1 MAAHAQ
7 RGSSAPEPYRPGASS
22 SSSPVRVV
30 LVGQTGLD
38 LPLRLDPTI
47 ELRRVPTAVHAI
59 GEAAEPM
66 VGPEGD
72 DAGAVTV
79 ILAPETDPSTD
90 APDFLEH
97 LRMVRPRAR
106 VLRLLAPDEGT
117 SEGASV
123 KAYDGT
129 IRFGTPAEDV
139 RRIVREVHATGSGA
153 APVSPTPPMH
163 VPERSTHPVEDT
175 LPRVDVAVTP
185 VMDRGVVEVKEAPA
199 RSPVPTVPPPSV
211 GDESALVQAL
221 LVGRDLLLPAMD
233 VIRRRLQRGDAS
245 YSEVPGAPGVPVTYQ
260 GQAFGALYAPGVS
273 EHALEDQASWLGLW
287 LALRRQQEELRQ
299 AAFTDDLTGAWNRRY
314 CERFLG
320 TAVAQAGAARSS
332 VTVMF
337 FDIDNFKQYNDAY
350 GHAAGDDILRETVR
364 LLKSV
369 IRPTDRV
376 CRVGGD
382 EFVVIF
388 HEPEGPRE
396 AGSRPPSNIGD
407 IATRFQRQICEHR
420 FPKLG
425 EQAPGTL
432 TISGGLATYPWDG
445 RTTAELIERADQ
457 LAIQSKLQGK
467 NAITYGPGAIR
478 VCKR

>member
-1 MAAHAQ
+1 
-7 RGSSAPEPYRPGASS
+7 
-22 SSSPVRVV
+22 VRVV

-72 DAGAVTV
+72 EAGAVTV
-79 ILAPETDPSTD
+79 ILAPETDPKGD
-90 APDFLEH
+90 AAEFLEH
-97 LRMVRPRAR
+97 LRMVRPKAR
-106 VLRLLAPDEGT
+106 VLRLLTPEEANGTDEG
-117 SEGASV
+117 SGAT
-123 KAYDGT
+123 APGGPYDGT
-129 IRFGTPAEDV
+129 IRFGTPADDV
-139 RRIVREVHATGSGA
+139 RRLVREVHVCVKAPA
-153 APVSPTPPMH
+153 APSVASAPAAAAHVEPACEPM
-163 VPERSTHPVEDT
+163 PDTSEEDT
-175 LPRVDVAVTP
+175 LPRVDVGVTP
-185 VMDRGVVEVKEAPA
+185 VLDRGVVEIKEPSGRTPAPA
-199 RSPVPTVPPPSV
+199 VPPPPI

-221 LVGRDLLLPAMD
+221 LVGRDLLLPALD
-233 VIRRRLQRGDAS
+233 LLRRRLQRGDAS
-245 YSEVPGAPGVPVTYQ
+245 YSETPGAPGVPVTYH
-260 GQAFGALYAPGVS
+260 GQAFGFLHASGVS
-273 EHALEDQASWLGLW
+273 ESALAEQASWLGLW

-320 TAVAQAGAARSS
+320 TAIAQAGAARSS
-332 VTVMF
+332 VTVLF
-337 FDIDNFKQYNDAY
+337 FDIDNFKQYNDRF

-388 HEPEGPRE
+388 HEPQGPRE
-396 AGSRPPSNIGD
+396 AGSRPPSSIGD

-420 FPKLG
+420 FPKLA

-432 TISGGLATYPWDG
+432 TISGGLATFPWDG
-445 RTTAELIERADQ
+445 RSTTELIERADQ

-467 NAITYGPGAIR
+467 NAITYGPGASR